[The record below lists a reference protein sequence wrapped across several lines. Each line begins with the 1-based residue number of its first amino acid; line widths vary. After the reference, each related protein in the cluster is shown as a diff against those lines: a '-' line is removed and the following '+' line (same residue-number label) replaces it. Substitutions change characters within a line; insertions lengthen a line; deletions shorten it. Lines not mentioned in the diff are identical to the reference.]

1 MAKKKGKREDVF
13 TFPEFNRGE
22 YRTKEVRDS
31 KVAIFA
37 VFYAIIV
44 ALICY
49 FIVRMTDVGGMIV
62 FLGLAS
68 PFGLIPILPYITDT
82 SEFERKNWFGPLF
95 MSFMAWLGLFILLS
109 NPPFN
114 DIAKPKFQQMEIYTG
129 SDGQWNITTEEL
141 REDTPFVLLISVKDN
156 WEIDNVQI
164 SGSKSGS
171 GFMTYETMSKLEA
184 ENQFGISAD
193 NMYYYYFDGT
203 CSVCDE
209 KGGLSMN
216 VYTFTFKA
224 VDEEGN
230 SNTKRYTFTI
240 FPKEE

>member
-1 MAKKKGKREDVF
+1 MAKKKGKREETF
-13 TFPEFNRGE
+13 TFPEFKREE

-31 KVAIFA
+31 KVALFA
-37 VFYAIIV
+37 VFYAILV
-44 ALICY
+44 AVICH

-62 FLGLAS
+62 FLGFAA

-114 DIAKPKFQQMEIYTG
+114 DIAKPKFQQMEIYIE

-141 REDTPFVLLISVKDN
+141 REDTPFVLLISAKDN

-184 ENQFGISAD
+184 ENQFNISAD
-193 NMYYYYFDGT
+193 NMYYYHFED
-203 CSVCDE
+203 
-209 KGGLSMN
+209 GLS
-216 VYTFTFKA
+216 VEAYSFTFKA

-230 SNTKRYTFTI
+230 SNTKRYSFVVG
-240 FPKEE
+240 

>member
-1 MAKKKGKREDVF
+1 MAKKKGKREEAF

-37 VFYAIIV
+37 VFYAVLV
-44 ALICY
+44 AVICH
-49 FIVRMTDVGGMIV
+49 FIVKMTDVGGMVV
-62 FLGLAS
+62 FLGFAA
-68 PFGLIPILPYITDT
+68 PFGLIFILPYITDT

-114 DIAKPKFQQMEIYTG
+114 DIAKPKFQQMELY
-129 SDGQWNITTEEL
+129 SEVDGEWNTTLEL
-141 REDTPFVLLISVKDN
+141 GADTPFVLLISVKDN

-171 GFMTYETMSKLEA
+171 GFMSYETMTKLEA
-184 ENQFGISAD
+184 GNQFGISAD
-193 NMYYYYFDGT
+193 NMYYYHF
-203 CSVCDE
+203 E
-209 KGGLSMN
+209 NGLSVD
-216 VYTFTFKA
+216 VYSFTFKA
-224 VDEEGN
+224 VDEDDN
-230 SNTKRYTFTI
+230 SNTKRYSFVVG
-240 FPKEE
+240 

>member
-1 MAKKKGKREDVF
+1 MAKKKGKREEAF

-37 VFYAIIV
+37 VFYAIVV

-49 FIVRMTDVGGMIV
+49 FIVRTTDVGGMVV

-68 PFGLIPILPYITDT
+68 PFGLILILPYITDT

-114 DIAKPKFQQMEIYTG
+114 DIAKPKFQQMELYTEA
-129 SDGQWNITTEEL
+129 DGEWNTTLEL
-141 REDTPFVLLISVKDN
+141 GTDTPFVLLISVKDN

-164 SGSKSGS
+164 SGSKGGS
-171 GFMTYETMSKLEA
+171 GFMSYEMMTKLEA
-184 ENQFGISAD
+184 GNQFGIVAD
-193 NMYYYYFDGT
+193 NMYYYHFED
-203 CSVCDE
+203 
-209 KGGLSMN
+209 GLS
-216 VYTFTFKA
+216 VEAYSFTFKA
-224 VDEEGN
+224 VDEDEN
-230 SNTKRYTFTI
+230 SNTKRYSFTVG
-240 FPKEE
+240 

>member
-1 MAKKKGKREDVF
+1 MAKKKGKREEAF

-37 VFYAIIV
+37 VFYAIVV

-49 FIVRMTDVGGMIV
+49 FIVRMTDVGGMVV

-68 PFGLIPILPYITDT
+68 PFGLILILPYITDT

-114 DIAKPKFQQMEIYTG
+114 DIAKPKFQQMELYTEA
-129 SDGQWNITTEEL
+129 DGGWNTTLEL
-141 REDTPFVLLISVKDN
+141 GAGTPFVLLISVKDN
-156 WEIDNVQI
+156 WEIDNVQV
-164 SGSKSGS
+164 SGSKGGS
-171 GFMTYETMSKLEA
+171 GFMSYEMMTKLEDD
-184 ENQFGISAD
+184 NQFGISAD
-193 NMYYYYFDGT
+193 NMYYYHFKD
-203 CSVCDE
+203 
-209 KGGLSMN
+209 GLS
-216 VYTFTFKA
+216 VEAYSFTFKA
-224 VDEEGN
+224 VDEDGN
-230 SNTKRYTFTI
+230 SNTKRYSFVVG
-240 FPKEE
+240 